1 MLEPV
6 VEVSFNLL
14 LKFYVDWLFSIELSD
29 CAQESAK
36 VITVIEVLVKLLELI
51 KDVNEVAHDIGE
63 NGDSKE

>member
-14 LKFYVDWLFSIELSD
+14 LKFYVDWLFSIELCD